1 MSAASVRSLA
11 GLWTLAMGAAVR
23 PGYVFRAPKRW
34 RKLGYNQQPWL
45 QVLPGQHSAQASA
58 KLQGP
63 EGNDTFFPSQ
73 QMEPGLMAG
82 RPPLHSRRS
91 AALSSVAGPR
101 SGGLGGS
108 LAHCLESQS
117 RAALCGVECGGL
129 WSPGGPQDKLE
140 EQGGKKGADSTL
152 ELLPVTERL
161 SCLGSPWRL
170 ARPLGP
176 CLYSN

>member
-1 MSAASVRSLA
+1 
-11 GLWTLAMGAAVR
+11 MGAAVR
-23 PGYVFRAPKRW
+23 PGCVFRAPKRW